1 MKKNI
6 WLFTLLIIAST
17 TNTFSQKTYYKNGKL
32 QTSGNKQNGE
42 YVEYDGKG
50 NIKLKTN
57 FLNGKENGEQL
68 FYENEKLVRKEKFKN
83 GKAVEEYSYY
93 KSGQL
98 KEKTTDLNNDGY
110 YEAISYFES
119 GGIEEKGNRKLVNHL
134 REDNE
139 YEERKESVGEWIQ
152 YYETGQIA
160 HIQNYDNGKN
170 VEELVVKEL
179 KYDEVGQLFEKRT
192 AQNKK
197 SESVN
202 YYSVGSLKSIFK
214 NDGEGGEEILRYYE
228 TGQLEEK
235 ITEIDGNKNF
245 TSTRYYPNGQIKEV
259 KNLVNGK
266 KNGES
271 IYYSFSPIKEKTSN
285 INAEYKYIENHS
297 NGQLTEKH
305 LYKNNNGAWIEDFSD
320 VPRNEMGEIMLS
332 SKNDIS
338 EYRLKGDRII
348 ESVEEMKSTTHEN
361 GEWVEFYENGQI
373 RAKGNFVNGKK
384 NGEWIV
390 YYTDGSVYI
399 KGHYLN
405 GDQNG
410 EWVTFYKNG
419 NSLFKRNFINGVAK
433 GEFIDY
439 FSNGQIYLKTNIIS
453 KNDPTV
459 EMLEYFSNGQ
469 LKIKQN
475 VNNGRRNGE
484 CIAYYANG
492 QLAGKANMIDGKLSG
507 ESVEYYYNGQLKKK
521 CNYIL
526 NNQNGGCMEYDFK
539 ESPTKLEPTR
549 TGFNSVEKKPEI
561 KKPEIRQPQ
570 ANKINSP
577 LETRSSENTT
587 TTPEILSSVEEY
599 PEFPGGESE
608 LQKFIQDN
616 LTTPQSAID
625 NGYKGKC
632 FLKFVVTPD
641 GSITNVIV
649 TRGVSNCPDC
659 DNEAKRI
666 MSIMPKWKPGKNAG
680 KTVYTMFT
688 TIVKF

>member
-6 WLFTLLIIAST
+6 WLFTLLIIGIT

-68 FYENEKLVRKEKFKN
+68 FYENGELERKEKFKN

-98 KEKTTDLNNDGY
+98 KKKTTDVNNDGY

-119 GGIEEKGNRKLVNHL
+119 GGIEEKGNKKLVNHL
-134 REDNE
+134 REDNQ
-139 YEERKESVGEWIQ
+139 YEEIKVSVGEWIR

-160 HIQNYDNGKN
+160 QKKNRENGKI
-170 VEELVVKEL
+170 VEELE
-179 KYDEVGQLFEKRT
+179 YDEAGQISG
-192 AQNKK
+192 K
-197 SESVN
+197 STSRESVN

-214 NDGEGGEEILRYYE
+214 NDGEGRKETLKYYE

-235 ITEIDGNKNF
+235 ITETDGNKNF
-245 TSTRYYPNGQIKEV
+245 TSTQYYPNGQIKEV

-285 INAEYKYIENHS
+285 INVEYKYIENHS

-348 ESVEEMKSTTHEN
+348 EFGEEMKSATHEN
-361 GEWVEFYENGQI
+361 GEWVVFYENGQI
-373 RAKGNFVNGKK
+373 RTKGNFVNGKI

-390 YYTDGSVYI
+390 YYKDGSVYI
-399 KGHYLN
+399 KGDYLN
-405 GDQNG
+405 GVQNG
-410 EWVTFYKNG
+410 ELVIFYKNG
-419 NSLFKRNFINGVAK
+419 KPSQKLNYVNGAPK
-433 GEFIDY
+433 GKHISY
-439 FSNGQIYLKTNIIS
+439 YSNGQ
-453 KNDPTV
+453 V
-459 EMLEYFSNGQ
+459 EREINSDIMVKYFPNGQ
-469 LKIKQN
+469 LKEKIN
-475 VNNGRRNGE
+475 IDENGRRNGE

-492 QLAGKANMIDGKLSG
+492 QLAAKANMIDGKLSG
-507 ESVEYYYNGQLKKK
+507 EFVEYYYNGQLKKK

-526 NNQNGGCMEYDFK
+526 TNQNGGCMEYDFK
-539 ESPTKLEPTR
+539 ESPTKLEPNR
-549 TGFNSVEKKPEI
+549 MGANSAEKKPEI
-561 KKPEIRQPQ
+561 KKSEIRQPQ
-570 ANKINSP
+570 ADKINSP
-577 LETRSSENTT
+577 SETSSSENTT
-587 TTPEILSSVEEY
+587 TTPAILSSVEEY
-599 PEFPGGESE
+599 PEFPGGADE
-608 LQKFIQDN
+608 LQKFIQAN
-616 LTTPQSAID
+616 LKMPQSAID
-625 NGYKGKC
+625 NGYKGMC

-680 KTVYTMFT
+680 KSVYTMFT
-688 TIVKF
+688 TVVRF